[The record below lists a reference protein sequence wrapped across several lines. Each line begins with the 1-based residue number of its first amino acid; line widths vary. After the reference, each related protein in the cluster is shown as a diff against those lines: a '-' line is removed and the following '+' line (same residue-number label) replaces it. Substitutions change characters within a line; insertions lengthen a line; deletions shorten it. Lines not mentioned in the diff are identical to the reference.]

1 MKKISR
7 KSAEP
12 VHWASL
18 GERGVYLGLR
28 LMLGTYRVLGRFGFS
43 VLLMPVVLY
52 FYLSSR
58 QARGASRD
66 YLARVYDMSE
76 GEKSLGR
83 QPDWRSGIWH
93 FYEFGQSILDKIA
106 AWVGDIKL
114 EEIVF
119 ENSEVFD
126 KLAREGRGAVL
137 IGSHLGNM
145 EVCRALSRRHR
156 DLKLHVLVHTKHS
169 ENFNRVIQ
177 EASPDSGVSLIQ
189 TTDVGPGT
197 AMLLKDGVDEGNLV
211 VLVGD
216 RTPQS
221 GAGRN
226 GWASFLGKDAPFP
239 QGGYILAALF
249 ECPVVL
255 IFCVKRGKR
264 YHITF
269 EPFAEQIELP
279 RRNRDDALQSYVTK
293 FAKRLE
299 FHTLRAPFQWF
310 NFFDFWNQAAGSAA
324 RDTQNSEGK

>member
-1 MKKISR
+1 MRNIFR
-7 KSAEP
+7 TTTEP

-28 LMLGTYRVLGRFGFS
+28 LMLGTYRILGRFGFS

-52 FYLSSR
+52 FYLSSG
-58 QARGASRD
+58 QARAASRD
-66 YLARVYDMSE
+66 YLARVYEISE
-76 GEKSLGR
+76 GKEHLR
-83 QPDWRSGIWH
+83 RRPDWRSGLWH

-106 AWVGDIKL
+106 AWVGDIKID
-114 EEIVF
+114 EIVF
-119 ENSEVFD
+119 ENSEAFD
-126 KLAREGRGAVL
+126 KLAREGQGAIL

-177 EASPDSGVSLIQ
+177 EASPDAGVSLIQ

-197 AMLLKDGVDEGNLV
+197 AMRLKDGIDEGNLV

-226 GWASFLGKDAPFP
+226 GWAPFLGKDAPFP

-249 ECPVVL
+249 ECPVLL

-269 EPFAEQIELP
+269 ETFAERIELP
-279 RRNRDDALQSYVTK
+279 RRHRDAALQSYIIK
-293 FAKRLE
+293 FAERLE

-310 NFFDFWNQAAGSAA
+310 NFFDFWNQAAGGAA
-324 RDTQNSEGK
+324 RDAQNSEGK